1 MRPRPERGTAQYQDS
16 KSGHL
21 YEVQNHE
28 DRFFII
34 WRVSLNSTLHFS
46 RIGFSEA
53 GFGFLCIYPTRIKK
67 ERMRWHCDRRCEI
80 MRGVGESPTAFFQ
93 LCFEWKGR
101 WLAFEHLIWV
111 KFKKVESKKIVDT
124 RLVSRARRS
133 EGFFTNAL
141 SLYFSFA
148 ASRSCEIDRSF
159 HFISFLVT
167 LMASQPRWR
176 NCTPIFRQNAIIL
189 IGCFETFLD
198 VFRQFPSFVA
208 QRLSPEF
215 GVGSTAWG
223 LPHPRMEMPKP
234 KLNWER
240 CSIFSPYWNEWV
252 LFV

>member
-1 MRPRPERGTAQYQDS
+1 VTDGVRSCGASGNHPPRSFSCVSNGRAAGL
-16 KSGHL
+16 HL
-21 YEVQNHE
+21 NIWYE
-28 DRFFII
+28 
-34 WRVSLNSTLHFS
+34 SNS
-46 RIGFSEA
+46 
-53 GFGFLCIYPTRIKK
+53 
-67 ERMRWHCDRRCEI
+67 
-80 MRGVGESPTAFFQ
+80 
-93 LCFEWKGR
+93 
-101 WLAFEHLIWV
+101 
-111 KFKKVESKKIVDT
+111 KKVESKIVDT

-133 EGFFTNAL
+133 EGFLTNAL